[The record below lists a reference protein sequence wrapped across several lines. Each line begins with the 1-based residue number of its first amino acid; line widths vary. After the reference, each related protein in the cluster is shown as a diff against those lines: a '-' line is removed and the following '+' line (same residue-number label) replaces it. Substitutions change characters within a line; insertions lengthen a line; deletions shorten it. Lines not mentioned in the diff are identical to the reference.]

1 MGVCVVCDGY
11 VCVCVCMLCVMGVCV
26 CWVHAP
32 PSAAWFPGEALVLLK
47 FGQETVPHGHLVWRL
62 CPRPCLPY
70 ILDGGQ
76 VVRPA
81 LLTCHSLALDL
92 APWDLPLRLV

>member
-1 MGVCVVCDGY
+1 MHV
-11 VCVCVCMLCVMGVCV
+11 VCVCVCVMGVCV